1 MGVSMLPMLAAM
13 VSSVIS
19 GIRSDRSWISIKVE
33 MEKGTKIIR
42 DISLVMTMDEKKQ
55 APVKKRASCR
65 TVTFPSKNEGREP

>member
-42 DISLVMTMDEKKQ
+42 DISLVMTIDEKKQ
-55 APVKKRASCR
+55 APVKKWASCR
-65 TVTFPSKNEGREP
+65 TVTFPSKK